1 MFTKSNI
8 FTKIVLLIIGMLIL
22 LMAMFAF
29 YNQSTVRVLHGE
41 IESANLNKLMFLKSQ
56 MEERFNRISTNAIML
71 SNDPVIRELE
81 YADYTGD
88 WYNRQK
94 LLKLILDH
102 ISLQAGVTGWNADI
116 TVYSRVTREVISTS
130 STMWGVDDEHFTGEV
145 RRGWQYDAADRSGG
159 TGRTEFVWHAVTPAT
174 VYENPKLAR
183 LIVRTSFSASYLQDM
198 LDQYKLEGQGDPF
211 LYDPD
216 QGVIANRSFR
226 TEHASKVIQYLDAQR
241 MAEDRTN
248 LSLRLKDEEY
258 LVNYLRLNGPGW
270 YLVDYVPMK
279 EVLAPVTRSSNMLYA
294 VAGLLLVFG
303 VIASYYLYRNL
314 QVPIQELVRHV
325 RLIER
330 GVYSSRVSIKG
341 KNEFSFLFLRFNE
354 MAETVQN
361 LLERVYEEQIR
372 SREALLKQ
380 LQSQI
385 NPHFLYNCLFYIKN
399 MARLGDEE
407 SVVAMALNLG
417 EYFRYTTRMN
427 KETAV
432 FQEELDVVV
441 NYLEIQ
447 NLRMRRI
454 AYRIEVPEP
463 VRQLVIPRLM
473 LQPIVENAVIHGIE
487 PSDGKGE
494 IRIRGEVRED
504 EYRVTVEDNGVGLDD
519 ERLERLQRRLEL
531 PEDEISASYGLWNV
545 NQRLKLMFAPGS
557 GLQVS
562 RSPLGGL
569 AVTVVLIPV
578 KEGERRRVSDSD
590 RR

>member
-1 MFTKSNI
+1 MFKKANI
-8 FTKIVLLIIGMLIL
+8 FTKIVVLIIGMLIL
-22 LMAMFAF
+22 LMALFAY
-29 YNQSTVRVLHGE
+29 YNHSTVRVIHRE

-56 MEERFNRISTNAIML
+56 LEEKFNRISTNAIML

-81 YADYTGD
+81 YADYTGN
-88 WYNRQK
+88 WYERQK
-94 LLKLILDH
+94 LLKMILGH
-102 ISLQAGVTGWNADI
+102 ISLQADVTGWHADI
-116 TVYSRVTREVISTS
+116 TVYSRVTKETISTS
-130 STMWGVDDEHFTGEV
+130 SMTWGVDEERFIGDV
-145 RRGWQYDAADRSGG
+145 RRGWQYAAQGIVDGADDPQ
-159 TGRTEFVWHAVTPAT
+159 FVWYAVTPAT

-183 LIVRTSFSASYLQDM
+183 LVLRTSFSASHLQDM

-211 LYDPD
+211 LYDPHH
-216 QGVIANRSFR
+216 GVIANRTLR
-226 TEHASKVIQYLDAQR
+226 TEHARKVIQYLNQQR
-241 MAEDRTN
+241 MEEDRTN
-248 LSLRLKDEEY
+248 LSVHLQDEEY

-294 VAGLLLVFG
+294 VACLLLVFG

-325 RLIER
+325 RRIER
-330 GVYSSRVSIKG
+330 GDYSSRISMKG
-341 KNEFSFLFLRFNE
+341 GSEFSFLFFRFNE

-372 SREALLKQ
+372 SREAMLKQ

-427 KETAV
+427 KETAL

-447 NLRMRRI
+447 NLRMKRI
-454 AYRIEVPEP
+454 AYQIEVPEP
-463 VRQLVIPRLM
+463 IRMLVIPRLM

-487 PSDGKGE
+487 PIDGKGE
-494 IRIRGEVRED
+494 IRIRGEVHEG
-504 EYRVTVEDNGVGLDD
+504 EYRVVVEDNGVGLDD
-519 ERLERLQRRLEL
+519 DQLSQLQIRLEL
-531 PEDEISASYGLWNV
+531 PEEEVSASYGLWNV

-557 GLQVS
+557 GLLVS

-569 AVTVVLIPV
+569 AVTVVMKLE
-578 KEGERRRVSDSD
+578 KEESRRVSDSD
-590 RR
+590 RG